1 MMSYYEPQIRKLI
14 ETTLIEFHPAY
25 CTLPAIE
32 LLLMTGAAESD
43 FGRFLWQKGGG
54 PAKGFFQIEPATHNS
69 IFQYFFYKRHPMFR
83 QKDHSELA
91 TDLRYQIIVA
101 RGIYA
106 DKPGALP
113 SAEDIKGLATYH
125 KVHWNTFLGKATIEG
140 TIKKYNQFVRGIS

>member
-1 MMSYYEPQIRKLI
+1 MSYYEPQLRKLI
-14 ETTLIEFHPAY
+14 ENTLMEFYPAY
-25 CTLPAIE
+25 CTFASIE

-43 FGRFLWQKGGG
+43 FGRYLWQKGGG

-69 IFQYFFYKRHPMFR
+69 IFQYFFNRRHPMFR

-106 DKPGALP
+106 DKPASLP
-113 SAEDIKGLATYH
+113 GAEDIVGLANYH
-125 KVHWNTFLGKATIEG
+125 KKYWNTILGKATPEG
-140 TIKKYNQFVRGIS
+140 TIKKYNQFVRGIV